1 VTGRYS
7 SRFDTPSSNGRARDE
22 TPMSRSTR
30 DDVTDDFV
38 GERHVYE
45 PHRVGLPNLRVYV
58 RELWRRRQF
67 AYELSSSSLRSDHF
81 DTAFGQL
88 WLVLNPLLLGLVYY
102 VLVDIL
108 SPSAK
113 GADFF
118 AHLLA
123 GLFAFYFISGSIQTG
138 SKSVVGGGKLIL
150 NTAFPRV
157 LLPLSSTLTAFMRFL
172 PTFAVYI
179 VVHIVAGL
187 PFGWHLL
194 WVLPVLAVLI
204 LFALG
209 ASMLF
214 ATLQVYFRDT
224 SSFLPYFLRIW
235 LYLSPILYYPEDVP
249 ERLKAVVHIN
259 PLFSILGNLSDVLV
273 EGRSP
278 DLGTFGISVAWAVT
292 TFALGFLFFVSRERE
307 FAVRL

>member
-1 VTGRYS
+1 M
-7 SRFDTPSSNGRARDE
+7 SRF
-22 TPMSRSTR
+22 SRG
-30 DDVTDDFV
+30 DVTDAFV

-45 PHRVGLPNLRVYV
+45 PHRVGLPDLRVYV

-108 SPSAK
+108 STAAQ
-113 GADFF
+113 GAVFF

-123 GLFAFYFISGSIQTG
+123 GLFAFYFVAGAIQTG
-138 SKSVVGGGKLIL
+138 SRSVVGGGKLIL

-157 LLPLSSTLTAFMRFL
+157 LLPVSSTLTAFMRFL
-172 PTFAVYI
+172 PTFVVYI
-179 VVHIVAGL
+179 VIHLIGGL
-187 PFGWHLL
+187 PIGWHLL
-194 WVLPVLAVLI
+194 WVLPALVVLTT
-204 LFALG
+204 FALG

-235 LYLSPILYYPEDVP
+235 LYLSPILYYAESVP
-249 ERLKAVVHIN
+249 DRFMSFVHLN
-259 PLFSILGNLSDVLV
+259 PLFSILENLSQVLI

-278 DLGTFGISVAWAVT
+278 DPAVFGISVAWALV
-292 TFALGFLFFVSRERE
+292 TFAVGFLFFISRERE

>member
-1 VTGRYS
+1 
-7 SRFDTPSSNGRARDE
+7 
-22 TPMSRSTR
+22 MSRSTR
-30 DDVTDDFV
+30 DDVTDDFL

-108 SPSAK
+108 SPTAK

-194 WVLPVLAVLI
+194 WLGPILAVLI

-249 ERLKAVVHIN
+249 ERLQPVVHIN
-259 PLFSILGNLSDVLV
+259 PLFSILGNLSEVLV
-273 EGRSP
+273 EGRAP